1 MSYWLLAAALCWQAA
16 GARESGPPRFEHYPT
31 TDIFHG
37 KPAKLQLITP
47 QEREFRTRLQEGL
60 SAGANFAGH
69 YIVIQ
74 WGCGA
79 GCVMMAIVDALT
91 GQIYKAP
98 LPGTKEADFIVPL
111 EGTMPPDKQGFEFRL
126 NSNLMMIRGGCRA
139 EGKYCGDYYFNWTG
153 DKFVLIKQLLKPH
166 N

>member
-1 MSYWLLAAALCWQAA
+1 MCSWLLAAALCWQAA
-16 GARESGPPRFEHYPT
+16 VRESALLRFEDYPVGE
-31 TDIFHG
+31 IFHG

-60 SAGANFAGH
+60 AQGANFAGH
-69 YIVIQ
+69 YTVIQ

-91 GQIYKAP
+91 GRIYKAP

-111 EGTMPPDKQGFEFRL
+111 DRALPPDKEGFEFRL
-126 NSNLMMIRGGCRA
+126 NSGLMMIRGGCRA